1 MNLITTILCK
11 WLWGFTRILIHE
23 KTPMAIVIVTAI
35 GETPFNN
42 LKLMNL
48 TKRFVRPLA
57 WGWDEASRLDIARQ
71 EKILLRQ
78 KLAHFDSRV
87 NDDGY
92 QGDDTSDDEEPI
104 GLRTLVLDIFSDG
117 VRLRDG
123 VVRRLV

>member
-1 MNLITTILCK
+1 
-11 WLWGFTRILIHE
+11 
-23 KTPMAIVIVTAI
+23 
-35 GETPFNN
+35 
-42 LKLMNL
+42 MNL
-48 TKRFVRPLA
+48 TMRFVRPLA
-57 WGWDEASRLDIARQ
+57 WGWNEASRLDIARQ

-78 KLAHFDSRV
+78 KLPHFDSRV

>member
-1 MNLITTILCK
+1 M
-11 WLWGFTRILIHE
+11 WGFTRILVHE

-92 QGDDTSDDEEPI
+92 QGDDTSDDEEPVE
-104 GLRTLVLDIFSDG
+104 LRTLVLDM
-117 VRLRDG
+117 LRDW
-123 VVRRLV
+123 VWLRY